1 MVVVPCWVLCN
12 LGLETE
18 PRTPLL
24 AFCSQFV
31 TSPPHNLA
39 LLPGQGTPSR
49 PARLTADTAPWRSL
63 HPEGWGAGLPAD
75 ALELVGSPGTCGA
88 GESCQLTW
96 QA

>member
-1 MVVVPCWVLCN
+1 MVVVPCRDLYN
-12 LGLETE
+12 LGLQSE

-31 TSPPHNLA
+31 TSLPHNLA

-49 PARLTADTAPWRSL
+49 PAGLTAGTNPWLSP
-63 HPEGWGAGLPAD
+63 HPEGRGAGFPAD
-75 ALELVGSPGTCGA
+75 TLELVGSPGTCGA
-88 GESCQLTW
+88 EESCQLTW